1 MCEGFCE
8 CCHECCH
15 ECCCLCFCCCQA
27 CCSYCFSSCCSF
39 FSCCENKKCQSKN
52 SFLLYFI
59 YLGIIF
65 LSSIIFIFTYKKYD
79 EDINDISYE
88 IEKTLNTKIIY
99 SIKNKTICDVD
110 EEELVLGSWDGT
122 KEGCFCEGVVY
133 DYECSDKLV
142 NQGCKIIP
150 AHNKINYTIINSNYI
165 CIKRSKLSYRDL
177 LSTNKI
183 VEKSKNC
190 PINYKFCGT
199 IDTLER
205 KLCVENNDI
214 CPITKSIIEE
224 PDLNI
229 NSIFNYMNLF
239 KEQEN
244 LNDNQSQILSVFQLN
259 QKLPCIN
266 PNEKYWDYHYLLE
279 NKNKKCETKV
289 YDEEFDDRYEK
300 LSKYTT
306 KKYELYMENG
316 IIDKLVYIDNISLN
330 KIKNDI
336 VYLFGRRLLG
346 LDKNILDKF
355 DFDKLKEKQN
365 LSNICNIYML
375 YALFGF
381 LGAWALIIAIV
392 IIIAFNVKEIGFKDC
407 SIKCEGLNDRDKCT
421 FSIFFSIGAIATI
434 IVFIGIFIFICII
447 FNSYKSIENIINLEG
462 SDEYLHKIIEDTFK
476 KYYINFIYPLIIII
490 LFSLQ
495 IIILLISLC
504 FYKDDDYINLNI

>member
-1 MCEGFCE
+1 MCDGFCE
-8 CCHECCH
+8 CCQ
-15 ECCCLCFCCCQA
+15 CCCWICDA
-27 CCSYCFSSCCSF
+27 CCYACCNYCLSLCCKDKKSCSI
-39 FSCCENKKCQSKN
+39 N

-65 LSSIIFIFTYKKYD
+65 LLSIIFIFTYEKYG

-99 SIKNKTICDVD
+99 SIKNKTICDMD

-122 KEGCFCEGVVY
+122 KEGCYCEGVVY

-190 PINYKFCGT
+190 STDYKFCGT

-205 KLCVENNDI
+205 KLCIEKNDI
-214 CPITKSIIEE
+214 CPITESIIED
-224 PDLNI
+224 PDINI
-229 NSIFNYMNLF
+229 NGIFNYMNIF
-239 KEQEN
+239 EEQEN
-244 LNDNQSQILSVFQLN
+244 LNDNQNQILSVFQLN

-279 NKNKKCETKV
+279 KENQKCETKV
-289 YDEEFDDRYEK
+289 NDEEFDDRFEK

-306 KKYELYMENG
+306 KKYELYIENG
-316 IIDKLVYIDNISLN
+316 IMDKLVYIDNISLN

-336 VYLFGRRLLG
+336 VYLFGRRLFG
-346 LDKNILDKF
+346 FDKNILDKF
-355 DFDKLKEKQN
+355 DYYKLKEKQN
-365 LSNICNIYML
+365 LSNICSRYIL

-381 LGAWALIIAIV
+381 LGVWAIIITIV
-392 IIIAFNVKEIGFKDC
+392 IIIAFNVKEIKIKDF
-407 SIKCEGLNDRDKCT
+407 SIKCEGLNDRDKST
-421 FSIFFSIGAIATI
+421 FSIFFSIGAIATM

-447 FNSYKSIENIINLEG
+447 FDSYKSIENIINLEG
-462 SDEYLHKIIEDTFK
+462 SDEYLRKIIEDIFK
-476 KYYINFIYPLIIII
+476 KYYVNFIYPFIIII

-495 IIILLISLC
+495 IIILPICFCLC
-504 FYKDDDYINLNI
+504 KENGYINLDNF